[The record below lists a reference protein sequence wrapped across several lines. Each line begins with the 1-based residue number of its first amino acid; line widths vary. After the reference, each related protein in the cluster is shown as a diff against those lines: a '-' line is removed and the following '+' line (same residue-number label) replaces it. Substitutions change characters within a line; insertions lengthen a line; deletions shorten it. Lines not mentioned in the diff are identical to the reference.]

1 MAILF
6 KSLFENWTKE
16 EDQLILQ
23 KTKELGPKWMT
34 IKKFF
39 RFRTDA
45 MIKNRYRELMR
56 IDQKRE
62 KYIEYYKNLCQNVL
76 NKKDHVS
83 PKSSPSST
91 KKQDEKQ
98 HIDNSKPDQSS
109 YFNCF
114 SQNENNDD
122 EFFLENDDFS
132 FEMDF

>member
-45 MIKNRYRELMR
+45 MIKNRYRELIR
-56 IDQKRE
+56 IDQKRDQ
-62 KYIEYYKNLCQNVL
+62 YLEYYKKLCQNVIS
-76 NKKDHVS
+76 KKSHVS
-83 PKSSPSST
+83 QKPSQQT
-91 KKQDEKQ
+91 IEIQ
-98 HIDNSKPDQSS
+98 HESQQNDNSKPEQST

-114 SQNENNDD
+114 SQNEKSDD
-122 EFFLENDDFS
+122 EFFLENDDF
-132 FEMDF
+132 